1 MSEVM
6 LALGDYQFS
15 VDAAQYQ
22 ELERKHSWRW
32 VTYHRVNQKSA
43 AQFQGS
49 DASEITLTGT
59 IYGET
64 SRDVQQIDQMKA
76 EGDKGE
82 PLRLV
87 SGSSALGRDW
97 GLWCME
103 SLHEKQNHLI
113 DDGTPLKQSFTI
125 RLKEYAADSY

>member
-6 LALGDYQFS
+6 LALGEYQFS
-15 VDAAQYQ
+15 VDSAEYQ
-22 ELERKHSWRW
+22 ELERNHSWRW
-32 VTYHRVNQKSA
+32 VTFARVNQKSA
-43 AQFQGS
+43 NQFQGS
-49 DASEITLTGT
+49 NTSEITLNGT

-64 SRDVQQIDQMKA
+64 SADVQQLDKMKA

-97 GLWCME
+97 GLWCMME
-103 SLHEKQNHLI
+103 LQEKQKHLLPN
-113 DDGTPLKQSFTI
+113 GTPLKQEFTI
-125 RLKEYAADSY
+125 RLIEYGADNY